1 MNDDDRDQW
10 IENDEGLYDMWKR
23 SGLSKRKFIRK
34 NRAMIDSLAK
44 AVASGSIRQHAL
56 KYGA

>member
-1 MNDDDRDQW
+1 LNDDDRGQW
-10 IENDEGLYDMWKR
+10 VENDEGLYYMWKR
-23 SGLSKRKFIRK
+23 SGLSKREFIRK

-44 AVASGSIRQHAL
+44 AVASGSIRAHAL